1 MPPSPWCAGAEPR
14 VLRRGL
20 TLLQVYSPVYVASVQ
35 QKLPKPKPLDM
46 FNDPD
51 KYQARTERL
60 SVKGANSSTPVL
72 CTGGGW

>member
-1 MPPSPWCAGAEPR
+1 LWTDA
-14 VLRRGL
+14 V
-20 TLLQVYSPVYVASVQ
+20 LLQVYSPVYVASVQ

-60 SVKGANSSTPVL
+60 SVRTERAHRRGALRRWRPVTARTGRSSS
-72 CTGGGW
+72 